1 MLHGLWGR
9 EAHVVNFEWTAVCS
23 NYYWFLFREENGPVV
38 NSANAFHSRLRGD
51 WVPLGSSPTKS
62 QKKKNQTVIVS
73 CLTSGTEQ
81 ARRSFYLGQWTQ
93 RYKTPHLSNA
103 MLNYL
108 AKAWKKWNSYTS
120 HSQDN
125 KSETSRIIDEKF
137 SHERNFEWNILPEK
151 KPPPKSLKTTW
162 SKACQDNKWV
172 TLRSRRNSPQSRSE
186 TKNIRLGGSG
196 FRINH
201 TWAAPNGV
209 LCTDWSETWSLKCEH
224 SFLSRGGRGLSAET

>member
-1 MLHGLWGR
+1 MAF
-9 EAHVVNFEWTAVCS
+9 EAERLTWWILNEQRYVQTSIDFCFEKRMVRWWIRLTRFTLVCEVIGYHLVQVRQ
-23 NYYWFLFREENGPVV
+23 NL
-38 NSANAFHSRLRGD
+38 
-51 WVPLGSSPTKS
+51 
-62 QKKKNQTVIVS
+62 KKENQTVIVS